1 MLRRLDVDVSYASE
15 LVTACCVLH
24 DICEI
29 HGEIHVLDDQW
40 MKGVERQDLESTL
53 ASASSNQ
60 QAENAMNIWAAFM
73 SYFNQ

>member
-1 MLRRLDVDVSYASE
+1 MLWRLDVDVSDASE
-15 LVTACCVLH
+15 LVTACCALH

-29 HGEIHVLDDQW
+29 HGDIDDQW
-40 MKGVERQDLESTL
+40 MEEVERQDLESTL

-60 QAENAMNIWAAFM
+60 QAENAMNIRAAFM